1 MIGKK
6 ITVRLVLMYL
16 ILTVGIWMFLY
27 SYSNSYNKLN
37 TEKISAAEIVVDKDK
52 TVVRLAGR
60 EYTVDTDVFSPESD
74 FYFAA
79 YMLAPTELR
88 FLCTA
93 ESAWEKEFG
102 L

>member
-1 MIGKK
+1 MKGKK

-37 TEKISAAEIVVDKDK
+37 SEKISAAEVVVDKDK
-52 TVVRLAGR
+52 TVVRLVGR
-60 EYTVDTDVFSPESD
+60 EYPVDTDVFSHESE

-79 YMLAPTELR
+79 YMLAPTEFRL
-88 FLCTA
+88 LCTA